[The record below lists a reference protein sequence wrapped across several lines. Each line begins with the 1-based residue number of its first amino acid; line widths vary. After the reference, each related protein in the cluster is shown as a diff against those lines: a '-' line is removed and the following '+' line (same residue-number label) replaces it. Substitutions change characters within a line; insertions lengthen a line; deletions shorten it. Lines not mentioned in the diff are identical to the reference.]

1 MLRFIAIPST
11 HKWDF
16 LHSQIVLCK
25 NFLSQNVDNN
35 KTAYYFTSQ
44 DLFYVIAVPFKELPV
59 PSRDKES
66 YSIQAVE
73 NALDVLEALSEID
86 DDVRISQLSEKLAMN
101 KTSVFR
107 LLATFENR
115 GYVEREEQSGKYRL
129 GLSAYEIGQKFLSR
143 MGLLRHARPV
153 VERLARGCNEAV
165 YVVVRRRREALF
177 LDMVDTTQKV
187 KIVSLVGKRYAL
199 DATAAGQVLLA
210 FNPLQDQDKAV
221 GSTPDLSVV
230 RGHGYAHDSGA
241 LGEGIAS
248 IAAPLFG
255 SGGKLHGAICV
266 VGPEFRLS
274 PETIKGQI
282 LNPLLDT
289 CGIISSKLGWH
300 SPYIPRSLT

>member
-1 MLRFIAIPST
+1 M
-11 HKWDF
+11 
-16 LHSQIVLCK
+16 
-25 NFLSQNVDNN
+25 
-35 KTAYYFTSQ
+35 
-44 DLFYVIAVPFKELPV
+44 

-73 NALDVLEALSEID
+73 NALDVLEALSDIE

-107 LLATFENR
+107 LLATFESR
-115 GYVEREEQSGKYRL
+115 GYVEREECSGKYRL

-143 MGLLRHARPV
+143 MVLLKHARPV

-165 YVVVRRRREALF
+165 YIAIRRGNEVLF

-187 KIVSLVGKRYAL
+187 KIVPLVGNRYPLAT
-199 DATAAGQVLLA
+199 TAAGQVQLA
-210 FNPLQDQDKAV
+210 FG
-221 GSTPDLSVV
+221 GSQTMPDEETRLADNNNLALVS
-230 RGHGYAHDSGA
+230 RQGYAQDRDA
-241 LGEGIAS
+241 LGDGIAS
-248 IAAPLFG
+248 VAAPLFG
-255 SGGKLHGAICV
+255 GGGKLHGVLCI

-274 PETIKGQI
+274 QEVIQKQI

-300 SPYIPRSLT
+300 STQIPRNLA

>member
-1 MLRFIAIPST
+1 M
-11 HKWDF
+11 
-16 LHSQIVLCK
+16 
-25 NFLSQNVDNN
+25 
-35 KTAYYFTSQ
+35 
-44 DLFYVIAVPFKELPV
+44 

-115 GYVEREEQSGKYRL
+115 GYVEREERSGKYRL

-165 YVVVRRRREALF
+165 YIAVRRRKEVLF

-187 KIVSLVGKRYAL
+187 KVISLAGKRYPL
-199 DATAAGQVLLA
+199 ETTAAGQILLA
-210 FNPLQDQDKAV
+210 FGGGQKSQDIDKLAANIDHLTLLR
-221 GSTPDLSVV
+221 SK
-230 RGHGYAHDSGA
+230 GYALDSAA
-241 LGEGIAS
+241 LGDGITSVAV
-248 IAAPLFG
+248 PLFG
-255 SGGKLHGAICV
+255 SGGKLHGVLCV
-266 VGPEFRLS
+266 VGPEFRLPHEVVRS
-274 PETIKGQI
+274 QI
-282 LNPLLDT
+282 LNPLLDAS
-289 CGIISSKLGWH
+289 GVISSKLGWH
-300 SPYIPRSLT
+300 SPYIHAT

>member
-1 MLRFIAIPST
+1 MGFFTTSNWVNLKTFFSKRLTIIKQRIILSHAGFFCYFLRF
-11 HKWDF
+11 H
-16 LHSQIVLCK
+16 
-25 NFLSQNVDNN
+25 
-35 KTAYYFTSQ
+35 
-44 DLFYVIAVPFKELPV
+44 KELSV

-165 YVVVRRRREALF
+165 YIAVRRRKEVLF
-177 LDMVDTTQKV
+177 LDMIDTTQKV
-187 KIVSLVGKRYAL
+187 KIVSLVGKRFPL
-199 DATAAGQVLLA
+199 ETTAAGQVLLA
-210 FNPLQDQDKAV
+210 FNKGQEKIVTEPGNPGASHFTV
-221 GSTPDLSVV
+221 I
-230 RGHGYAHDSGA
+230 RGHGYAQDNDA

-248 IAAPLFG
+248 VAAPLFG

-274 PETIKGQI
+274 SEVIQKQI

-289 CGIISSKLGWH
+289 CGIVSSKLGWH
-300 SPYIPRSLT
+300 SPYIPRNLT

>member
-1 MLRFIAIPST
+1 MFDTAFFVIFLRF
-11 HKWDF
+11 H
-16 LHSQIVLCK
+16 
-25 NFLSQNVDNN
+25 
-35 KTAYYFTSQ
+35 
-44 DLFYVIAVPFKELPV
+44 KELSV

-165 YVVVRRRREALF
+165 YIAVRRRKEVLF
-177 LDMVDTTQKV
+177 LDMIDTTQKV
-187 KIVSLVGKRYAL
+187 KIVSLVGKRFPL
-199 DATAAGQVLLA
+199 ETTAAGQVLLA
-210 FNPLQDQDKAV
+210 FNKGQEKIVAEPGNPAASHFTV
-221 GSTPDLSVV
+221 I
-230 RGHGYAHDSGA
+230 RGHGYAQDNDA

-248 IAAPLFG
+248 VAAPLFG

-274 PETIKGQI
+274 SEVIQKQI

-289 CGIISSKLGWH
+289 CGIVSSKLGWH
-300 SPYIPRSLT
+300 SPYIPRNLT

>member
-1 MLRFIAIPST
+1 
-11 HKWDF
+11 
-16 LHSQIVLCK
+16 
-25 NFLSQNVDNN
+25 
-35 KTAYYFTSQ
+35 
-44 DLFYVIAVPFKELPV
+44 V

-115 GYVEREEQSGKYRL
+115 GYVEREERSGKYRL

-153 VERLARGCNEAV
+153 IERLARGCNEAV
-165 YVVVRRRREALF
+165 YIAVRRRKEVLF

-187 KIVSLVGKRYAL
+187 KIVSLVGNRYPL
-199 DATAAGQVLLA
+199 EITAAGQILLA
-210 FNPLQDQDKAV
+210 FSKGETSAV
-221 GSTPDLSVV
+221 ADSGKTATAIRS
-230 RGHGYAHDSGA
+230 HGYAQDKDA
-241 LGEGIAS
+241 LGDGIAS

-255 SGGKLHGAICV
+255 HGGKLHGVVCV
-266 VGPEFRLS
+266 VGPEFRL
-274 PETIKGQI
+274 TDDF
-282 LNPLLDT
+282 LDKQVLGALRDA
-289 CGIISSKLGWH
+289 CAIISSKLGWH
-300 SPYIPRSLT
+300 SPYIPRN

>member
-1 MLRFIAIPST
+1 M
-11 HKWDF
+11 
-16 LHSQIVLCK
+16 
-25 NFLSQNVDNN
+25 
-35 KTAYYFTSQ
+35 
-44 DLFYVIAVPFKELPV
+44 

-86 DDVRISQLSEKLAMN
+86 DDVRISQLSEKLTMN

-115 GYVEREEQSGKYRL
+115 GYVEREELSGKYRL

-153 VERLARGCNEAV
+153 AERLARGCNEAV
-165 YVVVRRRREALF
+165 YIAVRRGKEVLF
-177 LDMVDTTQKV
+177 LDCVDTTQKV
-187 KIVSLVGKRYAL
+187 KIVSLVGNRYPL
-199 DATAAGQVLLA
+199 DTTAAGQVLLA
-210 FNPLQDQDKAV
+210 FDSTKKNQESDTEQVEDNRFMTVNRQGFAQDSD
-221 GSTPDLSVV
+221 
-230 RGHGYAHDSGA
+230 A
-241 LGEGIAS
+241 LGDGIAS
-248 IAAPLFG
+248 VAAPLFG
-255 SGGKLHGAICV
+255 SGGKLHGVLCI

-274 PETIKGQI
+274 QEVILTQI

-300 SPYIPRSLT
+300 SPHSPRNLA

>member
-1 MLRFIAIPST
+1 M
-11 HKWDF
+11 
-16 LHSQIVLCK
+16 
-25 NFLSQNVDNN
+25 
-35 KTAYYFTSQ
+35 
-44 DLFYVIAVPFKELPV
+44 

-86 DDVRISQLSEKLAMN
+86 DDVRISQLSEKLSMN

-115 GYVEREEQSGKYRL
+115 GYVEREERSGKYRL

-153 VERLARGCNEAV
+153 VERLSRGCNEAV
-165 YVVVRRRREALF
+165 YVAVRRRKEVLF

-187 KIVSLVGKRYAL
+187 KIVSLVGKRFPL
-199 DATAAGQVLLA
+199 ETTAAGQVFLA
-210 FNPLQDQDKAV
+210 MGNAKGVLPKNLGKIEDVSQLEK
-221 GSTPDLSVV
+221 LC
-230 RGHGYAHDSGA
+230 RNGYAQDAGA

-248 IAAPLFG
+248 VAAPLFG
-255 SGGKLHGAICV
+255 SGGKLHGVLCV
-266 VGPEFRLS
+266 VGPEYRLS
-274 PETIKGQI
+274 QEVIQGQI
-282 LNPLLDT
+282 LSQLFDT

-300 SPYIPRSLT
+300 SPYVPRNLT

>member
-1 MLRFIAIPST
+1 VLNSYVFLIP
-11 HKWDF
+11 
-16 LHSQIVLCK
+16 
-25 NFLSQNVDNN
+25 
-35 KTAYYFTSQ
+35 
-44 DLFYVIAVPFKELPV
+44 KELPV
-59 PSRDKES
+59 SSRDKES

-73 NALDVLEALSEID
+73 NALDVLEALSEIE

-115 GYVEREEQSGKYRL
+115 GYVEREERSGKYRL

-143 MGLLRHARPV
+143 MALLRHARPI
-153 VERLARGCNEAV
+153 VERLARECNEAV
-165 YVVVRRRREALF
+165 YIAVRRGNEVLF

-187 KIVSLVGKRYAL
+187 KIVPLPGNRYPL
-199 DATAAGQVLLA
+199 DTTAAGQALLA
-210 FNPLQDQDKAV
+210 FNNAQSKSV
-221 GSTPDLSVV
+221 GNKRQPDNSHLTMI
-230 RGHGYAHDSGA
+230 RRQCYAQDSGA

-248 IAAPLFG
+248 VAAPLFG
-255 SGGKLHGAICV
+255 DGGKLHGVLCI

-274 PETIKGQI
+274 QDVIQKQI

-300 SPYIPRSLT
+300 SAQIPHLLD

>member
-1 MLRFIAIPST
+1 M
-11 HKWDF
+11 
-16 LHSQIVLCK
+16 
-25 NFLSQNVDNN
+25 
-35 KTAYYFTSQ
+35 
-44 DLFYVIAVPFKELPV
+44 

-115 GYVEREEQSGKYRL
+115 GYVEREERSGKYRL

-143 MGLLRHARPV
+143 MALLRHARPV
-153 VERLARGCNEAV
+153 AERLARGCNEAV
-165 YVVVRRRREALF
+165 YVAVRRRNEVLF
-177 LDMVDTTQKV
+177 LDMLDTTQKV
-187 KIVSLVGKRYAL
+187 KIVSLVGNRYPLAT
-199 DATAAGQVLLA
+199 TAAGQILLA
-210 FNPLQDQDKAV
+210 FNNAHDNQDTDEAQSIANQ
-221 GSTPDLSVV
+221 
-230 RGHGYAHDSGA
+230 YATIRRQSYTQDSGA
-241 LGEGIAS
+241 LGDGITS

-255 SGGKLHGAICV
+255 SGGKLHGVLCV

-274 PETIKGQI
+274 QEIIQNQI
-282 LNPLLDT
+282 LNPLLET

-300 SPYIPRSLT
+300 SHHLPRNLT

>member
-1 MLRFIAIPST
+1 
-11 HKWDF
+11 
-16 LHSQIVLCK
+16 
-25 NFLSQNVDNN
+25 
-35 KTAYYFTSQ
+35 
-44 DLFYVIAVPFKELPV
+44 V

-165 YVVVRRRREALF
+165 YIAVRRRKEVLF
-177 LDMVDTTQKV
+177 LDMIDTTQKV
-187 KIVSLVGKRYAL
+187 KIVSLVGKRFPL
-199 DATAAGQVLLA
+199 ETTAAGQVLLA
-210 FNPLQDQDKAV
+210 FNKGQEKIVAEPGNPAASHFTV
-221 GSTPDLSVV
+221 I
-230 RGHGYAHDSGA
+230 RGHGYAQDNDA

-248 IAAPLFG
+248 VAAPLFG

-274 PETIKGQI
+274 SEVIQKQI

-289 CGIISSKLGWH
+289 CGIVSSKLGWH
-300 SPYIPRSLT
+300 SPYIPRNLT

>member
-1 MLRFIAIPST
+1 M
-11 HKWDF
+11 
-16 LHSQIVLCK
+16 
-25 NFLSQNVDNN
+25 
-35 KTAYYFTSQ
+35 
-44 DLFYVIAVPFKELPV
+44 

-115 GYVEREEQSGKYRL
+115 GYVEREERSGKYRL

-153 VERLARGCNEAV
+153 AERLSRGCNEAV
-165 YVVVRRRREALF
+165 YVAVRRRKEVLF
-177 LDMVDTTQKV
+177 LDMVDTSQKV
-187 KIVSLVGKRYAL
+187 KIVPLVGKSYPL
-199 DATAAGQVLLA
+199 ESTAAGAVLLT
-210 FNPLQDQDKAV
+210 FRDGLDNQEPEQDK
-221 GSTPDLSVV
+221 STAKQFDAI
-230 RGHGYAHDSGA
+230 RRQRFAQDSGA
-241 LGEGIAS
+241 LGEGIKC

-255 SGGKLHGAICV
+255 SGGKLHGVLCV
-266 VGPEFRLS
+266 VGPEFRI
-274 PETIKGQI
+274 PQETIESLI
-282 LNPLLDT
+282 LPQLLDA

-300 SPYIPRSLT
+300 SLYIPRSIS